1 MKINRMF
8 HFSMGHTLHDYVGKC
23 ANLHGH
29 NYQLSVIVE
38 SDTLNDQGM
47 VMDFGDMK
55 DIVKPIIDKQY
66 DHRFLVYQCDPRAD
80 TLKLLDPTVKI
91 VQFNPTAEWL
101 VLDIEERLLKAGLQR
116 IAGLRLWETEESY
129 AEI

>member
-1 MKINRMF
+1 
-8 HFSMGHTLHDYVGKC
+8 MGHTLHDYQGKC

-66 DHRFLVYQCDPRAD
+66 DHRFLVYQRDPRAD

-116 IAGLRLWETEESY
+116 IAGLRLWETEDSY

>member
-1 MKINRMF
+1 MKISRIF
-8 HFSMGHTLHDYVGKC
+8 WFSMGHTLHDYQGKC

-66 DHRFLVYQCDPRAD
+66 DHRFLVYQRDPRAD

>member
-1 MKINRMF
+1 MRIAKEF
-8 HFSMGHTLHDYVGKC
+8 HFSMGHTLHEYEGKC

-29 NYQLSVIVE
+29 NYQLTVIVE
-38 SDTLNDQGM
+38 NDTLNDQGM
-47 VMDFGDMK
+47 VMDFGDIK

-66 DHRFLVYQCDPRAD
+66 DHRFLVYGCDPRAES
-80 TLKLLDPTVKI
+80 LKSIDSTVKV

-101 VLDIEERLLKAGLQR
+101 VLDIEERLLKAGLQQ
-116 IAGLRLWETEESY
+116 IVGLRLWETEDSY